1 MKLTSKGQ
9 ITIPRALRERFG
21 LLPDTEV
28 TFEAAKEGVLIKP
41 AAGSRR
47 QRLQA
52 WIRRARGSASIKLS
66 TDAIMD
72 LTRGD
77 KP

>member
-9 ITIPRALRERFG
+9 VTIPRTLRERFG

-28 TFEAAKEGVLIKP
+28 TFEAAKDGVLIKP
-41 AAGSRR
+41 AGRSRR

-52 WIRRARGSASIKLS
+52 WIRRARGSATVNLS
-66 TDAIMD
+66 TDAILE

-77 KP
+77 RA